1 MDATHHQCTSRSN
14 GQDLK
19 TSPRHS
25 EHKKNAAEVGQVRQR
40 SLNPPTKTREWSPAL
55 AKAGAACRYWK
66 ARLYNATNGR
76 CGNQGLV
83 KLSNKYAIMA
93 GRWYN

>member
-1 MDATHHQCTSRSN
+1 MWDRLDNEIGIIFQQ
-14 GQDLK
+14 GEQ
-19 TSPRHS
+19 
-25 EHKKNAAEVGQVRQR
+25 